1 MITGTGSIYVEWH
14 MSNRVVMNKISIL
27 FVVILLFC
35 SIGNYSYADTDAEAA
50 EKEDTKQ
57 TDMSYSPPLP
67 DLSGMEDRLSPENPQ
82 QPSSYSL
89 NPIYKLSNAVV
100 KDAPTSS
107 SYSLNPVYELSDA
120 IVKDWDGNATV
131 SLSLSQKRRQIIKA
145 VIDFVISFPFP
156 ILVITIIT
164 YYLISRK
171 IKESVV
177 LILLTTV
184 VSYFAWMI
192 LAVTILDYIPS
203 WFNDIDIQISY
214 IIGILLQ
221 VLIVNFVS
229 RLYLKFNKSN
239 SNKPL

>member
-1 MITGTGSIYVEWH
+1 
-14 MSNRVVMNKISIL
+14 MSMKYSWLCSRLNLYCDYYEVDRAACAIDAL
-27 FVVILLFC
+27 FKRPCSTRGCCDKPPWIEGVI
-35 SIGNYSYADTDAEAA
+35 E
-50 EKEDTKQ
+50 
-57 TDMSYSPPLP
+57 
-67 DLSGMEDRLSPENPQ
+67 
-82 QPSSYSL
+82 
-89 NPIYKLSNAVV
+89 
-100 KDAPTSS
+100 
-107 SYSLNPVYELSDA
+107 
-120 IVKDWDGNATV
+120 
-131 SLSLSQKRRQIIKA
+131 
-145 VIDFVISFPFP
+145 FVISFPFP

-192 LAVTILDYIPS
+192 LAVTIFDYIPR
-203 WFNDIDIQISY
+203 WFTHIDIQISY

>member
-67 DLSGMEDRLSPENPQ
+67 DLSGMEDPLSPENPQ
-82 QPSSYSL
+82 LPS
-89 NPIYKLSNAVV
+89 P
-100 KDAPTSS
+100 
-107 SYSLNPVYELSDA
+107 YSLNPVYELSDA

-164 YYLISRK
+164 YYLISRM

-184 VSYFAWMI
+184 VSYVALMV
-192 LAVTILDYIPS
+192 LDVTIFDYNNPDWYNLSNLKNYRHI
-203 WFNDIDIQISY
+203 

>member
-1 MITGTGSIYVEWH
+1 MKLAHLCYKSRELNVECL
-14 MSNRVVMNKISIL
+14 I
-27 FVVILLFC
+27 
-35 SIGNYSYADTDAEAA
+35 E
-50 EKEDTKQ
+50 
-57 TDMSYSPPLP
+57 
-67 DLSGMEDRLSPENPQ
+67 
-82 QPSSYSL
+82 
-89 NPIYKLSNAVV
+89 
-100 KDAPTSS
+100 
-107 SYSLNPVYELSDA
+107 
-120 IVKDWDGNATV
+120 
-131 SLSLSQKRRQIIKA
+131 
-145 VIDFVISFPFP
+145 FVISFGDAMSFP

-192 LAVTILDYIPS
+192 LAVTILDYIPRN
-203 WFNDIDIQISY
+203 FTHLDMQLSY

>member
-1 MITGTGSIYVEWH
+1 
-14 MSNRVVMNKISIL
+14 MSMKYSWLCSRLNLYCDYYESLVWGVRSSQQTAFDRHIACLPPISI
-27 FVVILLFC
+27 
-35 SIGNYSYADTDAEAA
+35 
-50 EKEDTKQ
+50 
-57 TDMSYSPPLP
+57 
-67 DLSGMEDRLSPENPQ
+67 
-82 QPSSYSL
+82 
-89 NPIYKLSNAVV
+89 SNA
-100 KDAPTSS
+100 TYCNSS
-107 SYSLNPVYELSDA
+107 RPPFEL
-120 IVKDWDGNATV
+120 IN
-131 SLSLSQKRRQIIKA
+131 
-145 VIDFVISFPFP
+145 FVITIGDAMSFP

-164 YYLISRK
+164 YYLISRM

-192 LAVTILDYIPS
+192 LAVTILDYIPR
-203 WFNDIDIQISY
+203 WFTHIDIQISY

>member
-1 MITGTGSIYVEWH
+1 MQY
-14 MSNRVVMNKISIL
+14 
-27 FVVILLFC
+27 F
-35 SIGNYSYADTDAEAA
+35 A
-50 EKEDTKQ
+50 
-57 TDMSYSPPLP
+57 TDMEWVLY
-67 DLSGMEDRLSPENPQ
+67 N
-82 QPSSYSL
+82 
-89 NPIYKLSNAVV
+89 
-100 KDAPTSS
+100 
-107 SYSLNPVYELSDA
+107 
-120 IVKDWDGNATV
+120 
-131 SLSLSQKRRQIIKA
+131 
-145 VIDFVISFPFP
+145 SFETAMSFP

-164 YYLISRK
+164 YYLISRM

-192 LAVTILDYIPS
+192 LAVTIFDYIPS
-203 WFNDIDIQISY
+203 WFNHIDIQISY

>member
-1 MITGTGSIYVEWH
+1 MFGVPCSPRACCDKPPWIEGVIEFALSVGDNLVYA
-14 MSNRVVMNKISIL
+14 MS
-27 FVVILLFC
+27 
-35 SIGNYSYADTDAEAA
+35 
-50 EKEDTKQ
+50 
-57 TDMSYSPPLP
+57 
-67 DLSGMEDRLSPENPQ
+67 
-82 QPSSYSL
+82 
-89 NPIYKLSNAVV
+89 
-100 KDAPTSS
+100 
-107 SYSLNPVYELSDA
+107 
-120 IVKDWDGNATV
+120 
-131 SLSLSQKRRQIIKA
+131 
-145 VIDFVISFPFP
+145 FP

-192 LAVTILDYIPS
+192 LAVTIFDYIPS
-203 WFNDIDIQISY
+203 WFNHIDIQISY

>member
-1 MITGTGSIYVEWH
+1 
-14 MSNRVVMNKISIL
+14 MSLHNI
-27 FVVILLFC
+27 C
-35 SIGNYSYADTDAEAA
+35 
-50 EKEDTKQ
+50 
-57 TDMSYSPPLP
+57 
-67 DLSGMEDRLSPENPQ
+67 
-82 QPSSYSL
+82 
-89 NPIYKLSNAVV
+89 
-100 KDAPTSS
+100 
-107 SYSLNPVYELSDA
+107 YELTQYNNCID
-120 IVKDWDGNATV
+120 IVNGFKNAM
-131 SLSLSQKRRQIIKA
+131 S
-145 VIDFVISFPFP
+145 FP

-192 LAVTILDYIPS
+192 LAVTIFDYIPR
-203 WFNDIDIQISY
+203 WFTYTDIQISY

>member
-1 MITGTGSIYVEWH
+1 MKILHTLCVELTQYNNCIDIANAFGDA
-14 MSNRVVMNKISIL
+14 MS
-27 FVVILLFC
+27 
-35 SIGNYSYADTDAEAA
+35 
-50 EKEDTKQ
+50 
-57 TDMSYSPPLP
+57 
-67 DLSGMEDRLSPENPQ
+67 
-82 QPSSYSL
+82 
-89 NPIYKLSNAVV
+89 
-100 KDAPTSS
+100 
-107 SYSLNPVYELSDA
+107 
-120 IVKDWDGNATV
+120 
-131 SLSLSQKRRQIIKA
+131 
-145 VIDFVISFPFP
+145 FP

-192 LAVTILDYIPS
+192 LAVTVFDYRAR
-203 WFNDIDIQISY
+203 WFTENHLNEFWIC
-214 IIGILLQ
+214 IGILLQ

>member
-1 MITGTGSIYVEWH
+1 
-14 MSNRVVMNKISIL
+14 MSMKYSWLCSRLNLYCDYYDAAATSFPLSDYPPSHACLPPISI
-27 FVVILLFC
+27 
-35 SIGNYSYADTDAEAA
+35 
-50 EKEDTKQ
+50 
-57 TDMSYSPPLP
+57 
-67 DLSGMEDRLSPENPQ
+67 
-82 QPSSYSL
+82 
-89 NPIYKLSNAVV
+89 SNA
-100 KDAPTSS
+100 TYCNSS
-107 SYSLNPVYELSDA
+107 RPPFEL
-120 IVKDWDGNATV
+120 IN
-131 SLSLSQKRRQIIKA
+131 
-145 VIDFVISFPFP
+145 FVITIGDAMSFP

-164 YYLISRK
+164 YYLISRM

-192 LAVTILDYIPS
+192 LAVTIFDYIPR
-203 WFNDIDIQISY
+203 WFTHIDIQISY

>member
-1 MITGTGSIYVEWH
+1 
-14 MSNRVVMNKISIL
+14 MSLHNI
-27 FVVILLFC
+27 C
-35 SIGNYSYADTDAEAA
+35 
-50 EKEDTKQ
+50 
-57 TDMSYSPPLP
+57 
-67 DLSGMEDRLSPENPQ
+67 
-82 QPSSYSL
+82 
-89 NPIYKLSNAVV
+89 
-100 KDAPTSS
+100 
-107 SYSLNPVYELSDA
+107 YELTQYNNCID
-120 IVKDWDGNATV
+120 IVNGFKNAM
-131 SLSLSQKRRQIIKA
+131 S
-145 VIDFVISFPFP
+145 FP

-192 LAVTILDYIPS
+192 LAVTILDYIPRN
-203 WFNDIDIQISY
+203 FTHLDMQLSY

>member
-1 MITGTGSIYVEWH
+1 
-14 MSNRVVMNKISIL
+14 MSMKYSWLCSRLNLYCDYYDADRSDCAEYFSRL
-27 FVVILLFC
+27 FACTNFNVHPVC
-35 SIGNYSYADTDAEAA
+35 CA
-50 EKEDTKQ
+50 
-57 TDMSYSPPLP
+57 SPPWIE
-67 DLSGMEDRLSPENPQ
+67 G
-82 QPSSYSL
+82 
-89 NPIYKLSNAVV
+89 
-100 KDAPTSS
+100 
-107 SYSLNPVYELSDA
+107 
-120 IVKDWDGNATV
+120 
-131 SLSLSQKRRQIIKA
+131 
-145 VIDFVISFPFP
+145 VIEFVISYGDAMSFP

-192 LAVTILDYIPS
+192 LAVTVFDYRAR
-203 WFNDIDIQISY
+203 WFTENHLNEFWIC
-214 IIGILLQ
+214 IGILLQ

>member
-1 MITGTGSIYVEWH
+1 
-14 MSNRVVMNKISIL
+14 MSMKYSWL
-27 FVVILLFC
+27 C
-35 SIGNYSYADTDAEAA
+35 SRYNLYCDYYDAELWACYN
-50 EKEDTKQ
+50 KGSLLSCSVLDCV
-57 TDMSYSPPLP
+57 PPI
-67 DLSGMEDRLSPENPQ
+67 SF
-82 QPSSYSL
+82 
-89 NPIYKLSNAVV
+89 PIPPYCR
-100 KDAPTSS
+100 P
-107 SYSLNPVYELSDA
+107 PPWIE
-120 IVKDWDGNATV
+120 G
-131 SLSLSQKRRQIIKA
+131 
-145 VIDFVISFPFP
+145 VIEFVISFGDAMSFP

-192 LAVTILDYIPS
+192 LAVTVFDYRAR
-203 WFNDIDIQISY
+203 WFTENHLNEFWIC
-214 IIGILLQ
+214 IGILLQ

>member
-67 DLSGMEDRLSPENPQ
+67 DLSGMEDPLSPENPQ
-82 QPSSYSL
+82 LPS
-89 NPIYKLSNAVV
+89 P
-100 KDAPTSS
+100 
-107 SYSLNPVYELSDA
+107 YSLNPVYELSDA

-184 VSYFAWMI
+184 VSYVA
-192 LAVTILDYIPS
+192 LRRP
-203 WFNDIDIQISY
+203 
-214 IIGILLQ
+214 G
-221 VLIVNFVS
+221 
-229 RLYLKFNKSN
+229 
-239 SNKPL
+239 

>member
-1 MITGTGSIYVEWH
+1 MKYSW
-14 MSNRVVMNKISIL
+14 L
-27 FVVILLFC
+27 C
-35 SIGNYSYADTDAEAA
+35 SRLNLYCDYYEVDRAACAE
-50 EKEDTKQ
+50 
-57 TDMSYSPPLP
+57 Y
-67 DLSGMEDRLSPENPQ
+67 
-82 QPSSYSL
+82 
-89 NPIYKLSNAVV
+89 LSNLPWVSQIFTRC
-100 KDAPTSS
+100 APGCCDK
-107 SYSLNPVYELSDA
+107 PPWIE
-120 IVKDWDGNATV
+120 G
-131 SLSLSQKRRQIIKA
+131 
-145 VIDFVISFPFP
+145 VIEFVISFPFP

-192 LAVTILDYIPS
+192 LAVTIFDYIPR
-203 WFNDIDIQISY
+203 WFTHIDIQISY

>member
-1 MITGTGSIYVEWH
+1 
-14 MSNRVVMNKISIL
+14 MSMKYSWL
-27 FVVILLFC
+27 C
-35 SIGNYSYADTDAEAA
+35 SRLNLYCDYYEVDRAACAE
-50 EKEDTKQ
+50 
-57 TDMSYSPPLP
+57 Y
-67 DLSGMEDRLSPENPQ
+67 
-82 QPSSYSL
+82 
-89 NPIYKLSNAVV
+89 LSNLPWVSQIFTRC
-100 KDAPTSS
+100 APGCCDKPPWIEGVIEFALSVGDN
-107 SYSLNPVYELSDA
+107 LVYAMS
-120 IVKDWDGNATV
+120 
-131 SLSLSQKRRQIIKA
+131 
-145 VIDFVISFPFP
+145 FP

-192 LAVTILDYIPS
+192 LAVTIFDYIPR
-203 WFNDIDIQISY
+203 WFTHTDIQISY

>member
-1 MITGTGSIYVEWH
+1 
-14 MSNRVVMNKISIL
+14 MSMKYSWL
-27 FVVILLFC
+27 C
-35 SIGNYSYADTDAEAA
+35 SRLNLYCDYYEVDRAACAE
-50 EKEDTKQ
+50 
-57 TDMSYSPPLP
+57 Y
-67 DLSGMEDRLSPENPQ
+67 
-82 QPSSYSL
+82 
-89 NPIYKLSNAVV
+89 LSNLPWVSQIFTRC
-100 KDAPTSS
+100 APGCCDK
-107 SYSLNPVYELSDA
+107 PPWIE
-120 IVKDWDGNATV
+120 G
-131 SLSLSQKRRQIIKA
+131 
-145 VIDFVISFPFP
+145 VIEFVISFGDAMSFP

-164 YYLISRK
+164 YYLISRM

-192 LAVTILDYIPS
+192 LAVTIFDYIPR
-203 WFNDIDIQISY
+203 WFTHIDIQISY

>member
-1 MITGTGSIYVEWH
+1 
-14 MSNRVVMNKISIL
+14 MSMKYSWL
-27 FVVILLFC
+27 C
-35 SIGNYSYADTDAEAA
+35 SRLNLYCDYYEVDRAACAE
-50 EKEDTKQ
+50 
-57 TDMSYSPPLP
+57 Y
-67 DLSGMEDRLSPENPQ
+67 
-82 QPSSYSL
+82 
-89 NPIYKLSNAVV
+89 LSNLPWVSQIFTRC
-100 KDAPTSS
+100 APGCCDKPPWIEGVIEFALSVGDN
-107 SYSLNPVYELSDA
+107 LVYAMS
-120 IVKDWDGNATV
+120 
-131 SLSLSQKRRQIIKA
+131 
-145 VIDFVISFPFP
+145 FP

-192 LAVTILDYIPS
+192 LAVTVFDYRAR
-203 WFNDIDIQISY
+203 WFTENHLNEFWIC
-214 IIGILLQ
+214 IGILLQ

>member
-67 DLSGMEDRLSPENPQ
+67 DLSGMEDPLSPENPQ

-89 NPIYKLSNAVV
+89 NP
-100 KDAPTSS
+100 
-107 SYSLNPVYELSDA
+107 VYELSNA

-192 LAVTILDYIPS
+192 LAVTIFDYIPR
-203 WFNDIDIQISY
+203 WFTHTDIQISY

>member
-1 MITGTGSIYVEWH
+1 
-14 MSNRVVMNKISIL
+14 MSMKYSWLCSRLNLYCDYYDADRSDCAEYLSRFMSCL
-27 FVVILLFC
+27 F
-35 SIGNYSYADTDAEAA
+35 SDANLCC
-50 EKEDTKQ
+50 D
-57 TDMSYSPPLP
+57 SPPWIEGVIEFA
-67 DLSGMEDRLSPENPQ
+67 LSVGDNL
-82 QPSSYSL
+82 
-89 NPIYKLSNAVV
+89 
-100 KDAPTSS
+100 
-107 SYSLNPVYELSDA
+107 VYAMS
-120 IVKDWDGNATV
+120 
-131 SLSLSQKRRQIIKA
+131 
-145 VIDFVISFPFP
+145 FP

-192 LAVTILDYIPS
+192 LAVTVFDYRAR
-203 WFNDIDIQISY
+203 WFTENHLNEFWIC
-214 IIGILLQ
+214 IGILLQ

>member
-1 MITGTGSIYVEWH
+1 MSMKYSWLCSRLNLYCDYYDADRSDCAEYLSSIYTKCGFTDRTSVCCDIPP
-14 MSNRVVMNKISIL
+14 KIEG
-27 FVVILLFC
+27 VI
-35 SIGNYSYADTDAEAA
+35 E
-50 EKEDTKQ
+50 
-57 TDMSYSPPLP
+57 
-67 DLSGMEDRLSPENPQ
+67 
-82 QPSSYSL
+82 
-89 NPIYKLSNAVV
+89 
-100 KDAPTSS
+100 
-107 SYSLNPVYELSDA
+107 
-120 IVKDWDGNATV
+120 
-131 SLSLSQKRRQIIKA
+131 
-145 VIDFVISFPFP
+145 FVISFPFP

-192 LAVTILDYIPS
+192 LAVTVFDYRAR
-203 WFNDIDIQISY
+203 WFTENHLNEFWIC
-214 IIGILLQ
+214 IGILLQ

>member
-67 DLSGMEDRLSPENPQ
+67 DLSGMEDPLSPENPQ
-82 QPSSYSL
+82 QP
-89 NPIYKLSNAVV
+89 
-100 KDAPTSS
+100 S

-192 LAVTILDYIPS
+192 LAVTIFDYIPR
-203 WFNDIDIQISY
+203 WFTHIDIQISY

>member
-1 MITGTGSIYVEWH
+1 MKILHTLCVELTQYNNCIDIANAFGDA
-14 MSNRVVMNKISIL
+14 MS
-27 FVVILLFC
+27 
-35 SIGNYSYADTDAEAA
+35 
-50 EKEDTKQ
+50 
-57 TDMSYSPPLP
+57 
-67 DLSGMEDRLSPENPQ
+67 
-82 QPSSYSL
+82 
-89 NPIYKLSNAVV
+89 
-100 KDAPTSS
+100 
-107 SYSLNPVYELSDA
+107 
-120 IVKDWDGNATV
+120 
-131 SLSLSQKRRQIIKA
+131 
-145 VIDFVISFPFP
+145 FP

-192 LAVTILDYIPS
+192 LAVTIFDYIPS
-203 WFNDIDIQISY
+203 WFTHIDIQISY

>member
-1 MITGTGSIYVEWH
+1 MREFAQYLYINDMYNNCIDVIHWECNAFGDA
-14 MSNRVVMNKISIL
+14 MS
-27 FVVILLFC
+27 
-35 SIGNYSYADTDAEAA
+35 
-50 EKEDTKQ
+50 
-57 TDMSYSPPLP
+57 
-67 DLSGMEDRLSPENPQ
+67 
-82 QPSSYSL
+82 
-89 NPIYKLSNAVV
+89 
-100 KDAPTSS
+100 
-107 SYSLNPVYELSDA
+107 
-120 IVKDWDGNATV
+120 
-131 SLSLSQKRRQIIKA
+131 
-145 VIDFVISFPFP
+145 FP

-164 YYLISRK
+164 YYLISRM

-192 LAVTILDYIPS
+192 LAVTIFDYIPR
-203 WFNDIDIQISY
+203 WFTHIDIQISY

>member
-1 MITGTGSIYVEWH
+1 MKLAHLCYKSRELNVECL
-14 MSNRVVMNKISIL
+14 I
-27 FVVILLFC
+27 
-35 SIGNYSYADTDAEAA
+35 E
-50 EKEDTKQ
+50 
-57 TDMSYSPPLP
+57 
-67 DLSGMEDRLSPENPQ
+67 
-82 QPSSYSL
+82 
-89 NPIYKLSNAVV
+89 
-100 KDAPTSS
+100 
-107 SYSLNPVYELSDA
+107 
-120 IVKDWDGNATV
+120 
-131 SLSLSQKRRQIIKA
+131 
-145 VIDFVISFPFP
+145 FVISFGDAMSFP

-192 LAVTILDYIPS
+192 LAVTVFDYRAR
-203 WFNDIDIQISY
+203 WFTENHLNEFWIC
-214 IIGILLQ
+214 IGILLQ

>member
-1 MITGTGSIYVEWH
+1 
-14 MSNRVVMNKISIL
+14 MSLHNI
-27 FVVILLFC
+27 C
-35 SIGNYSYADTDAEAA
+35 
-50 EKEDTKQ
+50 
-57 TDMSYSPPLP
+57 
-67 DLSGMEDRLSPENPQ
+67 
-82 QPSSYSL
+82 
-89 NPIYKLSNAVV
+89 
-100 KDAPTSS
+100 
-107 SYSLNPVYELSDA
+107 YELTQYNNCID
-120 IVKDWDGNATV
+120 IVNGFKNAM
-131 SLSLSQKRRQIIKA
+131 S
-145 VIDFVISFPFP
+145 FP

-164 YYLISRK
+164 YYLISRM

-192 LAVTILDYIPS
+192 LAVTIFDYSFIL
-203 WFNDIDIQISY
+203 WFTHTDIQISY

>member
-1 MITGTGSIYVEWH
+1 MWSGTYEEIRVDR
-14 MSNRVVMNKISIL
+14 MSMKYSWL
-27 FVVILLFC
+27 C
-35 SIGNYSYADTDAEAA
+35 SRYNLYCDYYEVDRAACAVDAERYGPWSMKKACW
-50 EKEDTKQ
+50 EK
-57 TDMSYSPPLP
+57 PPWIE
-67 DLSGMEDRLSPENPQ
+67 G
-82 QPSSYSL
+82 
-89 NPIYKLSNAVV
+89 
-100 KDAPTSS
+100 
-107 SYSLNPVYELSDA
+107 
-120 IVKDWDGNATV
+120 
-131 SLSLSQKRRQIIKA
+131 
-145 VIDFVISFPFP
+145 VIEFVISFPFP

-192 LAVTILDYIPS
+192 LAVTIFDYIPS
-203 WFNDIDIQISY
+203 WFNHIDIQISY